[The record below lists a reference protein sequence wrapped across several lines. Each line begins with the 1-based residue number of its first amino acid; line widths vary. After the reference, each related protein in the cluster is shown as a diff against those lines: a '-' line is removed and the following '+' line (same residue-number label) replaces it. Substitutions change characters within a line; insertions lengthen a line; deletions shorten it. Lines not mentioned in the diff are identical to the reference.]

1 MEQDPG
7 DGDALGLP
15 GTLTGTCAP
24 GECAELP
31 KGCSAHGGPGAA
43 RGARGRLRGGGCG
56 AGAARGAR
64 AAASRRGLRGG
75 SANPP
80 AQAPEHRAPG
90 HSPGSRLPWD
100 RQRPGGPR
108 TARTL
113 LPQLSRSAA
122 PPRSLQALQTEF
134 LPELNPG
141 FQSCP
146 HLALHQAGAQ
156 QLPQLLT
163 PENQHSRP
171 LPQNTS

>member
-1 MEQDPG
+1 MNQAARRG
-7 DGDALGLP
+7 SGG
-15 GTLTGTCAP
+15 GS
-24 GECAELP
+24 AE
-31 KGCSAHGGPGAA
+31 GAA
-43 RGARGRLRGGGCG
+43 RP
-56 AGAARGAR
+56 
-64 AAASRRGLRGG
+64 G

-90 HSPGSRLPWD
+90 HSPGSRLPRD

-146 HLALHQAGAQ
+146 ATGAV
-156 QLPQLLT
+156 P
-163 PENQHSRP
+163 PAASRGKQPP
-171 LPQNTS
+171 LSPAPGRGTAAPPTANT